1 MTELSG
7 VDNLNNLSKLA
18 VILLTVSVTTGCSYI
33 YGEDGLIK
41 DRTYEY
47 IDARQAKALKIPGD
61 LTQEDSVNYAQVP
74 AIGKKAQGAPSGKAL
89 EVGAPVQLLA
99 VLDNM
104 RINKQSEHPS
114 VFISDS
120 ATNIWQAIVKMFE
133 ENEIT
138 PAVIDN
144 NQFYMD
150 SGWVAV
156 DERGVWLGIEN
167 REEVDEFRAKFKV
180 TIAPG
185 NLKGEQNLTVE
196 RIQAQKYN
204 DDSDKWENQPT
215 FWQDSAEMLNLIISS
230 YDVSVSSREQEM
242 RKQVIAGF
250 KVNLGKDTE
259 NNAALVTAAG
269 KEDVWQKLP
278 RVLEA
283 LQFEMSDRDRTLMTY
298 FIEYKYEEPGFFASL
313 FDDEVEKL
321 PLEPGNYQV
330 TLSEVGE
337 QTAIT
342 FKDGSGLPLEASL
355 MVKLYPNLSKLFG
368 DKR

>member
-1 MTELSG
+1 M
-7 VDNLNNLSKLA
+7 NNLSKLA
-18 VILLTVSVTTGCSYI
+18 VILLTVLVTTGCSYI

-41 DRTYEY
+41 DRAYEY
-47 IDARQAKALKIPGD
+47 IEARQAKELKIPGD
-61 LTQEDSVNYAQVP
+61 LVQEDKANYAQVP
-74 AIGKKAQGAPSGKAL
+74 TIGKKAQSAPSGKEL
-89 EVGAPVQLLA
+89 EVGAPIQLLA
-99 VLDNM
+99 VLENM

-120 ATNIWQAIVKMFE
+120 AINIWQSIVKMFE

-138 PAVIDN
+138 PAVMD
-144 NQFYMD
+144 QKQYYLD

-167 REEVDEFRAKFKV
+167 REEVDEFRAKFKI
-180 TIAPG
+180 TITPG
-185 NLKGEQNLTVE
+185 NLKGEQSLTVE
-196 RIQAQKYN
+196 RIQAQKF
-204 DDSDKWENQPT
+204 DDESDKWENQPT

-230 YDVSVSSREQEM
+230 YDVSVSTREREM
-242 RKQVIAGF
+242 RKRAIAGF
-250 KVNLGKDTE
+250 KVKLGKDSE
-259 NNAALVTAAG
+259 NNAALVTAAE

-321 PLEPGNYQV
+321 PIEPGNYQV
-330 TLSEVGE
+330 TLSELGE

-342 FKDGSGLPLEASL
+342 FKDGAGQPLEAAL
-355 MVKLYPNLSKLFG
+355 MVKLYPSLSQLFG